1 MDLRNT
7 YIVSGLAFI
16 EQLEPKFIVSEC
28 ATKLLNLRAFS
39 DIKRQSRMS

>member
-16 EQLEPKFIVSEC
+16 EQIEPKFVISEC
-28 ATKLLNLRAFS
+28 TTKLLTLKAIS
-39 DIKRQSRMS
+39 DTK

>member
-16 EQLEPKFIVSEC
+16 EQLEPKFVVSEC
-28 ATKLLNLRAFS
+28 ATKLLTLKAIV
-39 DIKRQSRMS
+39 DIK